1 MTLNEYQQQA
11 MSTCTQS
18 CDNFGYM
25 FLNLVGEV
33 GELASKVAKG
43 IRKEEVL
50 LFDNDLRYPRGIDG
64 EIAKVKQI
72 QELGDCLWM
81 IAGLARTYGYS
92 LEEVAQK
99 NLDKLAKR
107 KQAGTIIGDGDGIYN
122 RN

>member
-1 MTLNEYQQQA
+1 
-11 MSTCTQS
+11 MSTCMPS

-50 LFDNDLRYPRGIDG
+50 LFDNDLRYTRGID
-64 EIAKVKQI
+64 EDIAKIKHI
-72 QELGDCLWM
+72 QEIGDCLWM
-81 IAGLARTYGYS
+81 ISGLAKSYGYT

-99 NLDKLAKR
+99 NLQKLAAR
-107 KQAGTIIGDGDGIYN
+107 KQAGTISGDGDGIYN
-122 RN
+122 R

>member
-11 MSTCTQS
+11 MSTCMPS

-50 LFDNDLRYPRGIDG
+50 LFDNGLRYTRGID
-64 EIAKVKQI
+64 EDIAKIKHI
-72 QELGDCLWM
+72 QEIGDCLWM
-81 IAGLARTYGYS
+81 IAGLAKSYGYT

-99 NLDKLAKR
+99 NLQKLAAR
-107 KQAGTIIGDGDGIYN
+107 KQAGTISGDGDGIYN
-122 RN
+122 R

>member
-33 GELASKVAKG
+33 GELA
-43 IRKEEVL
+43 
-50 LFDNDLRYPRGIDG
+50 
-64 EIAKVKQI
+64 
-72 QELGDCLWM
+72 
-81 IAGLARTYGYS
+81 
-92 LEEVAQK
+92 
-99 NLDKLAKR
+99 KR

-122 RN
+122 R

>member
-1 MTLNEYQQQA
+1 

-64 EIAKVKQI
+64 EIAK
-72 QELGDCLWM
+72 
-81 IAGLARTYGYS
+81 
-92 LEEVAQK
+92 
-99 NLDKLAKR
+99 R

-122 RN
+122 R

>member
-1 MTLNEYQQQA
+1 MELNEYQQQA
-11 MSTCTQS
+11 MSTCMPS

-122 RN
+122 R

>member
-99 NLDKLAKR
+99 NLDKLAMR

-122 RN
+122 R

>member
-122 RN
+122 R

>member
-11 MSTCTQS
+11 MSTCMPS

-50 LFDNDLRYPRGIDG
+50 LFDNDLRYTRGID
-64 EIAKVKQI
+64 EDIAKIKHI
-72 QELGDCLWM
+72 QEIGDCLWM
-81 IAGLARTYGYS
+81 ISGLAKSYGYT

-99 NLDKLAKR
+99 NLQKLAAR
-107 KQAGTIIGDGDGIYN
+107 KQAGTISGDGDGIYN
-122 RN
+122 R

>member
-11 MSTCTQS
+11 MSTCMTS

-43 IRKEEVL
+43 IRKEEVF
-50 LFDNDLRYPRGIDG
+50 LFDNDLRYTRGID
-64 EIAKVKQI
+64 EDIAKIKHI
-72 QELGDCLWM
+72 QEIGDCLWM
-81 IAGLARTYGYS
+81 IAGLAKSYGYT

-99 NLDKLAKR
+99 NLQKLAAR
-107 KQAGTIIGDGDGIYN
+107 KQAGTISGDGDGIYN
-122 RN
+122 R

>member
-11 MSTCTQS
+11 MSTCMPS

-122 RN
+122 R

>member
-50 LFDNDLRYPRGIDG
+50 LFDNDLRYPRGIDE

-122 RN
+122 R

>member
-33 GELASKVAKG
+33 GELASEVAKG

-122 RN
+122 R